1 MLDKDLFPSGEAYHE
16 RKNYLNKVIARTF
29 VPMAFHMCWTDN
41 KVRCRA
47 MLSRGALMPSTPQ
60 RMPAPASVLVLQ
72 VNKIVYFKNTKIW
85 YLPDNRTLCSDG
97 RAMHK
102 YAADAATAATGGAK
116 KGLRDVCC
124 QRERYWWKN
133 ATAAAVR

>member
-1 MLDKDLFPSGEAYHE
+1 MARDRTPSPWLA
-16 RKNYLNKVIARTF
+16 
-29 VPMAFHMCWTDN
+29 
-41 KVRCRA
+41 
-47 MLSRGALMPSTPQ
+47 LSLTPSPHLPTLP
-60 RMPAPASVLVLQ
+60 LVLLLLQ
-72 VNKIVYFKNTKIW
+72 NTKIW

-102 YAADAATAATGGAK
+102 YAADAATAAAGGAK

-133 ATAAAVR
+133 ATATAVR